1 MPTFA
6 ELLTSYME
14 RTGIGDAELA
24 RRIPVS
30 RPTLLRWK
38 EGITARPRYRDD
50 VRRCAEVLRL
60 TSEETDEFLL
70 ASGFSPETA
79 VVPVATTVPASEEAI
94 NADDASLVA
103 PEPADAP
110 VVFAPV
116 PRVAPDTRLA
126 GFLQRNRRFLVTGVM
141 IPLIVLVAVVV
152 VVTVRSG
159 DDTVYP
165 VAAEGES
172 IIVLAPFINYTTGG
186 QGFNVVG
193 RLRSAVDSVLQEAG
207 LTAVRTV
214 EWPKEIG
221 EEEDARE
228 AGIRANATLVIWGE
242 YDSGRVIA
250 RFTVPSDGAASQ
262 AQQVVAIASSPAE
275 LPATINIGL
284 TDEVRHVALVT
295 LGQLY
300 LEREE
305 FDTAKSVLARALDPP
320 PSEAAAL
327 ANLRF
332 LLGRAYLDG
341 DLADFDEAIWL
352 FTQVLAVEPRS
363 VEALNSRGLAY
374 LQRGRPGD
382 AVLGIADLER
392 ALDIEPERAAT
403 MLNLAVAYLGRGAR
417 GDVDRAIIS
426 LSEALDMQPDYASA
440 YVNRASAYVTRG
452 GPGDLERAFEDLEEA
467 LDIEPVLPSTHLM
480 LGNAYVARRQD
491 GDLQLA
497 IADIAE
503 TELSRSLSR
512 QSNGVGPIAE
522 SWGNPFDRAS
532 LVEVRARPAP
542 PGDAPC

>member
-1 MPTFA
+1 M
-6 ELLTSYME
+6 
-14 RTGIGDAELA
+14 
-24 RRIPVS
+24 
-30 RPTLLRWK
+30 
-38 EGITARPRYRDD
+38 
-50 VRRCAEVLRL
+50 
-60 TSEETDEFLL
+60 
-70 ASGFSPETA
+70 
-79 VVPVATTVPASEEAI
+79 
-94 NADDASLVA
+94 
-103 PEPADAP
+103 
-110 VVFAPV
+110 
-116 PRVAPDTRLA
+116 
-126 GFLQRNRRFLVTGVM
+126 
-141 IPLIVLVAVVV
+141 
-152 VVTVRSG
+152 
-159 DDTVYP
+159 
-165 VAAEGES
+165 
-172 IIVLAPFINYTTGG
+172 
-186 QGFNVVG
+186 
-193 RLRSAVDSVLQEAG
+193 
-207 LTAVRTV
+207 
-214 EWPKEIG
+214 
-221 EEEDARE
+221 
-228 AGIRANATLVIWGE
+228 
-242 YDSGRVIA
+242 
-250 RFTVPSDGAASQ
+250 
-262 AQQVVAIASSPAE
+262 
-275 LPATINIGL
+275 
-284 TDEVRHVALVT
+284 RHVALVT

-300 LEREE
+300 LERRSSTQRSR
-305 FDTAKSVLARALDPP
+305 FWARALDPP

-512 QSNGVGPIAE
+512 SRTAWVQSLRAGAILSTARAWWKCELGQPHRATRRAEGPTLRAG
-522 SWGNPFDRAS
+522 WAS
-532 LVEVRARPAP
+532 LRCSDRRVCCLRLEVRHDSEQLLRVAR
-542 PGDAPC
+542 GL